1 MGGLRELERRYR
13 GVWTAVVVAGAF
25 FVLEV
30 TMRARWLGFRLR
42 DTLLSFEDN
51 FLRWLVITL
60 VVMMGVIINKRNR
73 EAAITRQILQS
84 LRDEIAN
91 PLAVIY
97 TQLEVLS
104 IRAPGLRPQD
114 LEKLASVQ
122 KAVIRI
128 ATLVNELSQAKEMP
142 ASLASPP
149 AEPPA
154 PSKPS
159 GAA

>member
-1 MGGLRELERRYR
+1 MIRMRELERRYR
-13 GVWTAVVVAGAF
+13 GVWSAGLVAVAF

-30 TMRARWLGFRLR
+30 TMRVRWLGFRLR

-73 EAAITRQILQS
+73 EAAITRQILQT

-114 LEKLASVQ
+114 LDKLAAVQ

-128 ATLVNELSQAKEMP
+128 ATLVNELAEAKQTP
-142 ASLASPP
+142 APVPPSAPP
-149 AEPPA
+149 AEPPG
-154 PSKPS
+154 SS
-159 GAA
+159 SAA

>member
-1 MGGLRELERRYR
+1 MHRMRELERRYR
-13 GVWTAVVVAGAF
+13 GVSIAGLVAVAF

-30 TMRARWLGFRLR
+30 IMRVRWLGFRLR

-51 FLRWLVITL
+51 FLRWIVITL
-60 VVMMGVIINKRNR
+60 VVMLGIIINKRNR
-73 EAAITRQILQS
+73 EAAITRQILQA
-84 LRDEIAN
+84 LRDEIAY

-114 LEKLASVQ
+114 IDKLATVQ

-128 ATLVNELSQAKEMP
+128 ATLVNELSLAKEAP
-142 ASLASPP
+142 APVAPP
-149 AEPPA
+149 AVPPA
-154 PSKPS
+154 PP
-159 GAA
+159 APPDA